1 LVLENSLKYDIYSDI
16 NGLDVLSELKMLK
29 EILQTKT
36 SSALEILDYI
46 IKLIFFFQILVLLIE
61 FYW

>member
-46 IKLIFFFQILVLLIE
+46 NKLNFFFQILVLLIE
-61 FYW
+61 FY

>member
-46 IKLIFFFQILVLLIE
+46 IKLNFFFQILVLLIE
-61 FYW
+61 FY

>member
-36 SSALEILDYI
+36 ISALEILDYI
-46 IKLIFFFQILVLLIE
+46 IKLNFFFQILVLLIE

>member
-1 LVLENSLKYDIYSDI
+1 LVLENSLKYDIYCDI

-46 IKLIFFFQILVLLIE
+46 IKLNFFFQILVLLIE
-61 FYW
+61 FY

>member
-1 LVLENSLKYDIYSDI
+1 MVLENSLNYDIYSDI
-16 NGLDVLSELKMLK
+16 TGLDVLSELKMLK

-46 IKLIFFFQILVLLIE
+46 IKLNFFFQILVLLIE

>member
-46 IKLIFFFQILVLLIE
+46 IKLNFFFQILVLLIE

>member
-1 LVLENSLKYDIYSDI
+1 MVLENSLKYDIYSDI

-46 IKLIFFFQILVLLIE
+46 IKLNFFFQILVLLIE

>member
-36 SSALEILDYI
+36 SSALVILDFI
-46 IKLIFFFQILVLLIE
+46 IKLNFFFQILVLLIE
-61 FYW
+61 FY